1 MSANKRLTM
10 GFMGRLNGGVR
21 PAVVNGDIVERR
33 SVCGDLK
40 HEEAK
45 LGHKMELVEV
55 GGPHGHFI

>member
-1 MSANKRLTM
+1 M
-10 GFMGRLNGGVR
+10 GFMGQLNGGVR
-21 PAVVNGDIVERR
+21 PAVVNGDIVERS